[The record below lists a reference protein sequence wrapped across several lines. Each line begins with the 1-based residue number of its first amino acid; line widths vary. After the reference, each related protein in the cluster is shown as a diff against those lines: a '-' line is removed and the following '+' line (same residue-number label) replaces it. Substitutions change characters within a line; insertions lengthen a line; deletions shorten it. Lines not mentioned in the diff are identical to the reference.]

1 MQYYTLL
8 LFGLLIGMQ
17 HALEADHLAAV
28 ATLSKQ
34 RSTRRALVLRGSLW
48 GVGHTITL
56 LTICGAL
63 MLLGESI
70 SRRTEGILEMAVGVM
85 IVVLGANVLR
95 SLWWQ
100 RPHIHFHRHAS
111 GETHLHLHTHGDDQ
125 VRHEESSHEHRH
137 QGLGLRRALCV
148 GMMHGAAGS
157 AGLLILATAAST
169 VPQALGYV
177 AVFGV
182 GSVMGMAAL
191 SFIASFPLRW
201 IERCTNLVST
211 SAFVAIGCAAI
222 VVGGNMIRHSW
233 EVL

>member
-95 SLWWQ
+95 SLWRQ

-111 GETHLHLHTHGDDQ
+111 GETHLHLHTHGDEQ
-125 VRHEESSHEHRH
+125 ARHEESLHEHRH

-177 AVFGV
+177 AVFGA
-182 GSVMGMAAL
+182 GSIMGMAAL

-211 SAFVAIGCAAI
+211 SAFVVIGCAAI
-222 VVGGNMIRHSW
+222 VVGGNMIRHNW